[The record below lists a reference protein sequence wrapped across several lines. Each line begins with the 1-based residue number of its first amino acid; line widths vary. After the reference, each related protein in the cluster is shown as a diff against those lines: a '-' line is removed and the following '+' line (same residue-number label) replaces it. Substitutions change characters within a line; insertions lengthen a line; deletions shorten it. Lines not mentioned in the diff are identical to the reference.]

1 MTSGLKRGATWFA
14 QEMGLTALWNTGH
27 DSWIIVAQ
35 RSLRM
40 FGFGF
45 INLILALFFHEL
57 SFSDDQIGFFMSMTL
72 WGDVLLSLFLTLVA
86 DRMGRRL
93 ILILGS
99 LLMLGSGIAFALSE
113 TYWVLLLA
121 AVLGVISVSG
131 SEIGPFRA
139 IEEST
144 LAHLTVP
151 ETRAYVLTWYVVL
164 ATFGTAIGV
173 ALCGWM
179 VDYLQDRSGMTPLES
194 YHTVFWVYA
203 VVGIV
208 NTILS
213 FILSRRCEL
222 DPKLEPQNVP
232 ADATDVA
239 EPNSETEPLLQNQE
253 NRESNEEQQDS
264 PPPKKDKKRG
274 PFTSLS
280 KETQWT
286 LFRLCILFFMDSF
299 ASGMVPF
306 SLINYYVDGKFHLPK
321 SRLGEIMSITWLFSA
336 ISNMFAGSIAKRIGL
351 IKAMVFTHFPST
363 VFLAL
368 LPVPSSLTLTVLLL
382 FARACLNSMDQAPR
396 SAFLSAVV
404 KPEER
409 TTVMGIVNVLKTLS
423 QSAGPW
429 TTGGLAEHGLF
440 WVAFVVA
447 GSLKGT
453 YDVLLLIMFVNARLH
468 QHEQHE
474 QPDGPKPAAQG
485 TGRSAR
491 NGQESTDTN
500 ASQAG

>member
-1 MTSGLKRGATWFA
+1 MSALKRGATWFA
-14 QEMGLTALWNTGH
+14 HEFGLAALWDTGH
-27 DSWIIVAQ
+27 DSWIIIVQ

-57 SFSDDQIGFFMSMTL
+57 GFSDSQIGFFMSMTL

-86 DRMGRRL
+86 DRIGRRL

-99 LLMLGSGIAFALSE
+99 LLMLGSGIVFAVSE
-113 TYWVLLLA
+113 TYWILLLA

-144 LAHLTVP
+144 LAHLTV
-151 ETRAYVLTWYVVL
+151 RAHVLTWYVVL

-173 ALCGWM
+173 AICGWL
-179 VDYLQDRSGMTPLES
+179 VDYLQDHSGMTPLES
-194 YHTVFWVYA
+194 YHAAFWVYA
-203 VVGIV
+203 VIGTI
-208 NTILS
+208 NTVLS
-213 FILSRRCEL
+213 FVLSSRCEL
-222 DPKLEPQNVP
+222 DPKPEPANV
-232 ADATDVA
+232 ATNTTEA
-239 EPNSETEPLLQNQE
+239 EDPSSETEPLLQNRE
-253 NRESNEEQQDS
+253 NGESSEEQQDDQA
-264 PPPKKDKKRG
+264 PKTDRKRS
-274 PFTSLS
+274 PFTGLS
-280 KETQWT
+280 KQTQWT
-286 LFRLCILFFMDSF
+286 LFRLCVLFFLDSF

-321 SRLGEIMSITWLFSA
+321 SRLGEIMSITWIFSA
-336 ISNMFAGSIAKRIGL
+336 ISNIFAGSIAKRIGL
-351 IKAMVFTHFPST
+351 VKAMVFTHFPST
-363 VFLAL
+363 IFLAL
-368 LPVPSSLTLTVLLL
+368 LPAPSSLTLTIVLL

-429 TTGGLAEHGLF
+429 TTGGLAQHKLF

-453 YDVLLLIMFVNARLH
+453 YDILLLIMFLNTRLH
-468 QHEQHE
+468 QHEQTGVQKTTAQPTERQVDNEDE
-474 QPDGPKPAAQG
+474 QNMQANAVR
-485 TGRSAR
+485 TG
-491 NGQESTDTN
+491 
-500 ASQAG
+500 